1 MTANAQNARDLYL
14 QALLRQWGENP
25 DPEEAFRL
33 YQASADLG
41 FAGAQ
46 NNLGD
51 HYERGQVVQQS
62 DVGAVYWYTRAAE
75 RGEPTA
81 YLGLASVLGGCED
94 CDDLLVE
101 ALKYAVLAKALLPDG
116 GNKDL
121 AIVLEGLIAAKL
133 SSKSQA
139 ELSTRIMNWEPL
151 MQEEYLQSDSPAFT
165 PLDMAELHSTKDE
178 LAEQK
183 LVVDDKH
190 EDLDSLW
197 SYCNQNERV
206 VPKDWNKFYKMLANT
221 YQLPSGGWVP
231 ALPLILA
238 AWHETDS
245 DQKQQRF
252 REHLEWAGSQD
263 QLGMIGAYLRS
274 LHEADWFHKSEL

>member
-1 MTANAQNARDLYL
+1 MTANAQNAHDLYM

-51 HYERGQVVQQS
+51 HYERGQVVPHT

-81 YLGLASVLGGCED
+81 YLGLASVLGNCEVG
-94 CDDLLVE
+94 DDLLIE
-101 ALKYAVLAKALLPDG
+101 ALKYAVLAKALLPNG

-121 AIVLEGLIAAKL
+121 AVVLEGLIAAKL
-133 SSKSQA
+133 SGKAQA
-139 ELSTRIMNWEPL
+139 ELSTRILNWEPL

-165 PLDMAELHSTKDE
+165 PLDITQLHSTQTD

-183 LVVDDKH
+183 HVVHDMP

-197 SYCNQNERV
+197 SYCNQKGRV

-238 AWHETDS
+238 AWHETDA

-274 LHEADWFHKSEL
+274 LHEAEWFHHSEL

>member
-1 MTANAQNARDLYL
+1 MTANSQNARDLYL
-14 QALLRQWGENP
+14 QALLKQWGENP
-25 DPEEAFRL
+25 DPTEAFRL

-51 HYERGQVVQQS
+51 HYERGQVVPHTN
-62 DVGAVYWYTRAAE
+62 VGAVYWYTRAAE

-81 YLGLASVLGGCED
+81 YLGLASVLGNCEVG
-94 CDDLLVE
+94 DDLLIE
-101 ALKYAVLAKALLPDG
+101 ALKYAVLAKALLPNG

-121 AIVLEGLIAAKL
+121 AVVLEGLIAAKL
-133 SSKSQA
+133 SGKAQA
-139 ELSTRIMNWEPL
+139 ELSTRILNWEPL

-165 PLDMAELHSTKDE
+165 PLDIAQLHSTQTD

-183 LVVDDKH
+183 QVVHDMP
-190 EDLDSLW
+190 EDLYSLW
-197 SYCNQNERV
+197 SYCNQKGRV

-238 AWHETDS
+238 SWHETDA

-263 QLGMIGAYLRS
+263 QLGMIGAYLLS
-274 LHEADWFHKSEL
+274 LHEAEWFHHSEL

>member
-1 MTANAQNARDLYL
+1 MV
-14 QALLRQWGENP
+14 
-25 DPEEAFRL
+25 
-33 YQASADLG
+33 
-41 FAGAQ
+41 
-46 NNLGD
+46 
-51 HYERGQVVQQS
+51 HQS
-62 DVGAVYWYTRAAE
+62 RRKE
-75 RGEPTA
+75 EPTA
-81 YLGLASVLGGCED
+81 YLGLASVLGNCEAGD
-94 CDDLLVE
+94 ELLIE

-133 SSKSQA
+133 SGEAQV
-139 ELSTRIMNWEPL
+139 ELSTRILNWEPL
-151 MQEEYLQSDSPAFT
+151 MQEEYLQSDSPVFT
-165 PLDMAELHSTKDE
+165 PLDIAQLHSPQTD

-183 LVVDDKH
+183 QIVHDKP

-197 SYCNQNERV
+197 SYCNQKGRV
-206 VPKDWNKFYKMLANT
+206 VPKDWNRFYKMLANT

-231 ALPLILA
+231 ALPLILV
-238 AWHETDS
+238 AWHETDA

-274 LHEADWFHKSEL
+274 LHEAEWYHHSEL

>member
-1 MTANAQNARDLYL
+1 MATITKNIRDLYL
-14 QALLRQWGENP
+14 QALLKQWGENP

-51 HYERGQVVQQS
+51 HYERGEVVPQS

-81 YLGLASVLGGCED
+81 YLGLASVLGNCDAG
-94 CDDLLVE
+94 DDLLIE

-121 AIVLEGLIAAKL
+121 ATVLEGLIAAKL
-133 SSKSQA
+133 SRSSHEDFTNRLK
-139 ELSTRIMNWEPL
+139 NWEPL
-151 MQEEYLQSDSPAFT
+151 FQEEYLQADNPAFS
-165 PLDMAELHSTKDE
+165 PLED
-178 LAEQK
+178 
-183 LVVDDKH
+183 
-190 EDLDSLW
+190 EDLQAMQIDLSDQINRVDNPSESFDSLW
-197 SYCNQNERV
+197 SYCTQKNRV
-206 VPKDWNKFYKMLANT
+206 VPRDWNKMYEMLANRR
-221 YQLPSGGWVP
+221 QLSSGGWEP
-231 ALPLILA
+231 PLPLILA
-238 AWHETDS
+238 AWHESDA

-252 REHLEWAGSQD
+252 REHLEWAGLQG
-263 QLGMIGAYLRS
+263 QLKRVGAYLRS
-274 LHEADWFHKSEL
+274 LNEAEWFHRSEL

>member
-1 MTANAQNARDLYL
+1 MNDKAKDARELYL
-14 QALLRQWGENP
+14 QALRKQWSEKP
-25 DPEEAFRL
+25 DPAEAFRL

-51 HYERGQVVQQS
+51 HYERGHVIAQS

-81 YLGLASVLGGCED
+81 YLGLASVLGKCEAD
-94 CDDLLVE
+94 DDLLVE

-121 AIVLEGLIAAKL
+121 ASLLEGLIAAKL
-133 SSKSQA
+133 SRSIHEEFAHRLK
-139 ELSTRIMNWEPL
+139 NWEPL
-151 MQEEYLQSDSPAFT
+151 FQEEYLQADSPAFT
-165 PLDMAELHSTKDE
+165 PLDMADLHSTQTD
-178 LAEQK
+178 LAEQEQ
-183 LVVDDKH
+183 VVDDTP
-190 EDLDSLW
+190 EDLASLW
-197 SYCNQNERV
+197 EYCTQKERV
-206 VPKDWNKFYKMLANT
+206 VPRNWNKLYKMLANRR
-221 YQLPSGGWVP
+221 QLPSGGWEP

-238 AWHETDS
+238 AWHETDA

-252 REHLEWAGSQD
+252 REHLEWAGTQD

-274 LHEADWFHKSEL
+274 LHEAEWFHHSEL

>member
-1 MTANAQNARDLYL
+1 MTANSQNARDLYL
-14 QALLRQWGENP
+14 QALLKQWGENP
-25 DPEEAFRL
+25 DPTEAFRL
-33 YQASADLG
+33 YHASADLG

-51 HYERGQVVQQS
+51 HYERGQVVPQT

-81 YLGLASVLGGCED
+81 YLGLASVLGNCEVG
-94 CDDLLVE
+94 DDLLIE

-121 AIVLEGLIAAKL
+121 AVVLQGIIAAKL
-133 SSKSQA
+133 SGKAQA
-139 ELSTRIMNWEPL
+139 ELSTRILNWEPL
-151 MQEEYLQSDSPAFT
+151 MQEEYLQSDSPVFT
-165 PLDMAELHSTKDE
+165 PLDIAQLHSPQTD

-183 LVVDDKH
+183 QIVHDKP

-197 SYCNQNERV
+197 SYCNQKGRV
-206 VPKDWNKFYKMLANT
+206 VPKDWNRLYKMLANT

-238 AWHETDS
+238 AWHETDA

-263 QLGMIGAYLRS
+263 QLGIIGAYLRS
-274 LHEADWFHKSEL
+274 LHEAEWFHHSEL

>member
-1 MTANAQNARDLYL
+1 LLT
-14 QALLRQWGENP
+14 LLRPPLTE
-25 DPEEAFRL
+25 
-33 YQASADLG
+33 
-41 FAGAQ
+41 
-46 NNLGD
+46 
-51 HYERGQVVQQS
+51 
-62 DVGAVYWYTRAAE
+62 
-75 RGEPTA
+75 
-81 YLGLASVLGGCED
+81 
-94 CDDLLVE
+94 
-101 ALKYAVLAKALLPDG
+101 G

-121 AIVLEGLIAAKL
+121 ATLLEGLIAAKL
-133 SSKSQA
+133 SRSSHEDFTSRLK
-139 ELSTRIMNWEPL
+139 NWEPL
-151 MQEEYLQSDSPAFT
+151 FQEEYLQSDSPAFT
-165 PLDMAELHSTKDE
+165 PLDIAQLHSTQTD

-183 LVVDDKH
+183 QVVHDMP

-197 SYCNQNERV
+197 SYCNHKGRV

-238 AWHETDS
+238 SWHETDA

-274 LHEADWFHKSEL
+274 LHESEWYHHSEL

>member
-1 MTANAQNARDLYL
+1 MATITENIRDLYL
-14 QALLRQWGENP
+14 QALLKQWGENP
-25 DPEEAFRL
+25 EPEEAFRL

-51 HYERGQVVQQS
+51 HYERGEVVTQS

-81 YLGLASVLGGCED
+81 YLGLASVLGNSDAG
-94 CDDLLVE
+94 DDLLVE

-121 AIVLEGLIAAKL
+121 ATLLEGLIAAKL
-133 SSKSQA
+133 SRSSHEDFTNRLK
-139 ELSTRIMNWEPL
+139 NWEPL
-151 MQEEYLQSDSPAFT
+151 FQEEYLQSDSPAFT
-165 PLDMAELHSTKDE
+165 PLDIADLHSTQTDF
-178 LAEQK
+178 AEQEQ
-183 LVVDDKH
+183 VVDDTP
-190 EDLDSLW
+190 EDVTSLW
-197 SYCNQNERV
+197 AYCNQKGRV
-206 VPKDWNKFYKMLANT
+206 VPRNWNKLYKMLANRR
-221 YQLPSGGWVP
+221 QLPSGGWEP

-238 AWHETDS
+238 AWHETDA

-252 REHLEWAGSQD
+252 REHLEWAGTQD

-274 LHEADWFHKSEL
+274 LQEAEWFHRSEL

>member
-1 MTANAQNARDLYL
+1 MNDKAKDARDLYV
-14 QALLRQWGENP
+14 QALLKQWGENQ
-25 DPEEAFRL
+25 DPAEAFRL

-51 HYERGQVVQQS
+51 HYERGQVVPQT

-81 YLGLASVLGGCED
+81 YLGLASVLGNCEVG
-94 CDDLLVE
+94 DDLLIE

-121 AIVLEGLIAAKL
+121 AVVLEGLIAAKL
-133 SSKSQA
+133 SGKAQA
-139 ELSTRIMNWEPL
+139 ELSTRILNWEPL

-165 PLDMAELHSTKDE
+165 PLDIAQLHSPQTD

-183 LVVDDKH
+183 QIVHD
-190 EDLDSLW
+190 EPEGLDSLW
-197 SYCNQNERV
+197 SYCNQKGRV
-206 VPKDWNKFYKMLANT
+206 VPKDWNRLYKMLANT

-238 AWHETDS
+238 AWHETDA

-274 LHEADWFHKSEL
+274 LHESEWYHHSEL

>member
-1 MTANAQNARDLYL
+1 MATITENTRYLYL
-14 QALLRQWGENP
+14 QALLKQWGENP

-51 HYERGQVVQQS
+51 HYERGQVVPQS

-81 YLGLASVLGGCED
+81 YLGLASVLGKSDAG
-94 CDDLLVE
+94 DDLLIE
-101 ALKYAVLAKALLPDG
+101 ALKYAFLAKELLPEG

-121 AIVLEGLIAAKL
+121 ATVLQGLIAAKL
-133 SSKSQA
+133 SRSLHDEFTK
-139 ELSTRIMNWEPL
+139 RVKNWEPL
-151 MQEEYLQSDSPAFT
+151 FQEEYLASDSPAFV
-165 PLDMAELHSTKDE
+165 PLNMAELQATQIES
-178 LAEQK
+178 AEQIQR
-183 LVVDDKH
+183 LADQP
-190 EDLDSLW
+190 EDFDTLW
-197 SYCNQNERV
+197 AYCTQKERV
-206 VPKDWNKFYKMLANT
+206 VPRNWNKLYKMLANRR
-221 YQLPSGGWVP
+221 QLPSGGWEP

-238 AWHETDS
+238 AWHETDA

-252 REHLEWAGSQD
+252 REHLEWAGSHG
-263 QLGMIGAYLRS
+263 QLGKIGAYLRS
-274 LHEADWFHKSEL
+274 LNEAEWFHHSEL

>member
-1 MTANAQNARDLYL
+1 MNDKAKDARDLYV
-14 QALLRQWGENP
+14 QALLKQWGENQ
-25 DPEEAFRL
+25 DPAEAFRL

-51 HYERGQVVQQS
+51 HYERGQVVPQT

-81 YLGLASVLGGCED
+81 YLGLASVLGNCEVG
-94 CDDLLVE
+94 DDLLIE

-121 AIVLEGLIAAKL
+121 AVVLEGLIAAKL
-133 SSKSQA
+133 SGKAQA
-139 ELSTRIMNWEPL
+139 ELSTRILNWEPL

-165 PLDMAELHSTKDE
+165 PLDIAQLHSPQTD

-183 LVVDDKH
+183 QIVHD
-190 EDLDSLW
+190 EPEGLDSLW
-197 SYCNQNERV
+197 SYCNQKGRV
-206 VPKDWNKFYKMLANT
+206 VPKDWNRLYKMLANT

-238 AWHETDS
+238 AWHETDA

-274 LHEADWFHKSEL
+274 LHEAEWFHHSEL

>member
-1 MTANAQNARDLYL
+1 MATITENTRDLYL
-14 QALLRQWGENP
+14 QALLKQCGENP

-51 HYERGQVVQQS
+51 HYERGEVVPQS

-81 YLGLASVLGGCED
+81 YLGLASVLGNSDAG
-94 CDDLLVE
+94 DDLLVE

-116 GNKDL
+116 GSKDL
-121 AIVLEGLIAAKL
+121 ATLLEGLIAAKL
-133 SSKSQA
+133 SRSSHEDFTNRLK
-139 ELSTRIMNWEPL
+139 NWEPL
-151 MQEEYLQSDSPAFT
+151 FQEEYLQSDSPAFT
-165 PLDMAELHSTKDE
+165 PLDMAELHSMQTD
-178 LAEQK
+178 LAEQEQ
-183 LVVDDKH
+183 VVDDTP
-190 EDLDSLW
+190 EDLASLW
-197 SYCNQNERV
+197 AYCTQKERV
-206 VPKDWNKFYKMLANT
+206 VPRNWNKLYKMLANRR
-221 YQLPSGGWVP
+221 QLPSGGWEP

-238 AWHETDS
+238 AWHETDA

-252 REHLEWAGSQD
+252 REHLEWAGTQG
-263 QLGMIGAYLRS
+263 QLGKIGAYLRS
-274 LHEADWFHKSEL
+274 LQEAEWFHRSEL

>member
-1 MTANAQNARDLYL
+1 MTANSQNARDLYL
-14 QALLRQWGENP
+14 QALLKQWGKNP
-25 DPEEAFRL
+25 DPTEAFRL

-51 HYERGQVVQQS
+51 HYERGQVVPHT

-81 YLGLASVLGGCED
+81 YLGLASVLGNCEVG
-94 CDDLLVE
+94 DDLLIE
-101 ALKYAVLAKALLPDG
+101 ALKYAVLAKALLPNG

-121 AIVLEGLIAAKL
+121 AVVLEGLIAAKL
-133 SSKSQA
+133 SGKAQA
-139 ELSTRIMNWEPL
+139 ELSTRILNWEPL

-165 PLDMAELHSTKDE
+165 PLDITQLHSTQTA

-183 LVVDDKH
+183 HVVHDMP

-197 SYCNQNERV
+197 SYCNQKGRV

-238 AWHETDS
+238 SWHETDA

-274 LHEADWFHKSEL
+274 LHEAEWFHHSEL

>member
-1 MTANAQNARDLYL
+1 MSDKADNARELYL
-14 QALLRQWGENP
+14 EALLKQWGENP

-51 HYERGQVVQQS
+51 HYERGQVVPQT

-81 YLGLASVLGGCED
+81 YLGLASVLGNGEVG
-94 CDDLLVE
+94 DDLLIE

-121 AIVLEGLIAAKL
+121 AVVLEGLIAAKL
-133 SSKSQA
+133 SGKAQA
-139 ELSTRIMNWEPL
+139 ELSTRILNWEPL
-151 MQEEYLQSDSPAFT
+151 MQEEYLQSDSPVFT
-165 PLDMAELHSTKDE
+165 PLDIAQLHSPQTD
-178 LAEQK
+178 LTEQK
-183 LVVDDKH
+183 QIVHDKP

-197 SYCNQNERV
+197 SYCNQKGRV
-206 VPKDWNKFYKMLANT
+206 VPKDWNRLYKMLANT

-238 AWHETDS
+238 AWHETDA

-274 LHEADWFHKSEL
+274 LQEAEWFHRSEL

>member
-1 MTANAQNARDLYL
+1 MNDKAEDARVLYHR
-14 QALLRQWGENP
+14 ALLKQWGEDP
-25 DPEEAFRL
+25 DPEQAFRL
-33 YQASADLG
+33 YQTSADLG

-51 HYERGQVVQQS
+51 HYERGEVVPQS
-62 DVGAVYWYTRAAE
+62 DVGAAYWYTRAAE

-94 CDDLLVE
+94 CDDLLIE
-101 ALKYAVLAKALLPDG
+101 ALKYAVLAKTLLPDG

-121 AIVLEGLIAAKL
+121 AVVLEGLIAAKL
-133 SSKSQA
+133 SGKAQV
-139 ELSTRIMNWEPL
+139 ELSTRILNWEPL

-165 PLDMAELHSTKDE
+165 PLDMAELNSTQTD

-183 LVVDDKH
+183 QVVDDQP

-197 SYCNQNERV
+197 SYCNQKERV
-206 VPKDWNKFYKMLANT
+206 VPRDWNKFYKMLANT
-221 YQLPSGGWVP
+221 YQLPNGGWVP

-238 AWHETDS
+238 AWHETDA

-274 LHEADWFHKSEL
+274 LHESEWYHHSEL

>member
-1 MTANAQNARDLYL
+1 MATITENIRDLYL
-14 QALLRQWGENP
+14 QALLKQWGENP
-25 DPEEAFRL
+25 EPEEAFRL

-51 HYERGQVVQQS
+51 HYERGEVVTQS

-81 YLGLASVLGGCED
+81 YLGLASVLGNSDAG
-94 CDDLLVE
+94 DDVLIE
-101 ALKYAVLAKALLPDG
+101 ALKYAFLAKELLPEG

-121 AIVLEGLIAAKL
+121 ATVLQGLIAAKL
-133 SSKSQA
+133 SRSLHDEFIQRVK
-139 ELSTRIMNWEPL
+139 NWEPL
-151 MQEEYLQSDSPAFT
+151 FQEEYLASDSPAFS
-165 PLDMAELHSTKDE
+165 PLNMAELQATQIE
-178 LAEQK
+178 LAEQMQR
-183 LVVDDKH
+183 LADQP
-190 EDLDSLW
+190 EDLTSLW
-197 SYCNQNERV
+197 AYCTQKERV
-206 VPKDWNKFYKMLANT
+206 IPRDWNKLYKMLVNRR
-221 YQLPSGGWVP
+221 QLPSGGWEP

-238 AWHETDS
+238 AWHETDA

-274 LHEADWFHKSEL
+274 LHEAEWFHHSEL